1 MWRKF
6 FSRVTVRKG
15 EYGGKYKVIN
25 CGLAWNRDC
34 TICETMILLW
44 GPLKITF
51 SGGWLGPPANIV
63 LGHSELLGS
72 QPLLHVMARLKPAS
86 SKNMNGF
93 HQLPALL
100 PWKMPMFAS
109 GLPVSSSRGSPVSAS
124 NHWILDS
131 TTALRPIDSPLA
143 PSTLVSTMARHPT
156 SSTLCIRC
164 LANVPWMWRL
174 RLRLVSHRPSAAS
187 GFHSSGFHSFTS
199 SLHPSGSVR
208 LLLPSS
214 FTFILSLL
222 LHLGPPDPL
231 CRPGSVSVRLRLG
244 LHRRHHH
251 KSSIPGSTFQ
261 ASTMATPSSDSAMGP
276 YPGWALV
283 VTTWL
288 CVYPVCYYH

>member
-1 MWRKF
+1 MNLPPPCGEKF

-93 HQLPALL
+93 ISFQLYYPEKCLCLHQVFQSQAQEDPLSP
-100 PWKMPMFAS
+100 PPTT
-109 GLPVSSSRGSPVSAS
+109 GSLTPPQP
-124 NHWILDS
+124 
-131 TTALRPIDSPLA
+131 LRPIDSPLA

-187 GFHSSGFHSFTS
+187 GFHSSASTPS
-199 SLHPSGSVR
+199 PRPSIPLAPSGSSYPPAS
-208 LLLPSS
+208 PS
-214 FTFILSLL
+214 F
-222 LHLGPPDPL
+222 
-231 CRPGSVSVRLRLG
+231 
-244 LHRRHHH
+244 
-251 KSSIPGSTFQ
+251 
-261 ASTMATPSSDSAMGP
+261 SA
-276 YPGWALV
+276 
-283 VTTWL
+283 
-288 CVYPVCYYH
+288 CC